1 MKHLIIY
8 LIIFISILIMLFIK
22 KASKTRQNYRQ
33 LKKLSVLVFSALIL
47 TSCQAQV
54 KYVKIPLSTPPEIFI
69 IKSVTN
75 RQDLMKRYQES
86 IIKIG
91 EWQLWYNIQ
100 AGTNYYLYKK

>member
-8 LIIFISILIMLFIK
+8 LIIFISIFLIIN
-22 KASKTRQNYRQ
+22 ASKTRQNYRQ

-47 TSCQAQV
+47 TSCSTKT

>member
-1 MKHLIIY
+1 MKHLIVY
-8 LIIFISILIMLFIK
+8 LIIFISTLI
-22 KASKTRQNYRQ
+22 
-33 LKKLSVLVFSALIL
+33 IL

-75 RQDLMKRYQES
+75 RQDLMRRYQES

>member
-8 LIIFISILIMLFIK
+8 LIIFITILI
-22 KASKTRQNYRQ
+22 
-33 LKKLSVLVFSALIL
+33 IL

-54 KYVKIPLSTPPEIFI
+54 KYVKIPLSAPPEIFI
-69 IKSVTN
+69 IKPVTN

-100 AGTNYYLYKK
+100 VGTNYYLYKK